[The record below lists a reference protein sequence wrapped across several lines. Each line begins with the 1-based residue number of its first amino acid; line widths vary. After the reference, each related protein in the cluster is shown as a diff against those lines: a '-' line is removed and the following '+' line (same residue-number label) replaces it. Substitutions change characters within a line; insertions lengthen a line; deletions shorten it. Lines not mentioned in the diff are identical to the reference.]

1 MTRHEELLCKAIEPL
16 ISDCNPREAIE
27 KLLRKGIISARAAEA
42 EAIRQHIFGLIRSGQ
57 QVGLALIATAEH
69 FCCSYEKVRN
79 IYYTRN

>member
-16 ISDCNPREAIE
+16 ISGCNPREAIE

-69 FCCSYEKVRN
+69 F
-79 IYYTRN
+79 